1 MHLIRSVILVTFR
14 LSRDIVI
21 DLNINININIDI
33 DICIEAKLRGLIYA
47 QSLEIKVCVPG
58 TR

>member
-1 MHLIRSVILVTFR
+1 VTFR

-21 DLNINININIDI
+21 DLNININIDIDI